1 MYKQTKKIRIMK
13 KIFRYTLAVLLGAM
27 TMVACTNEYE
37 YDAPSATD
45 QGGNATISAAKTT
58 YVFVPSDVQEY
69 VVTVARID
77 STQAQTISLTS
88 DNSKFNVPA
97 SVSFAAGQ
105 RTQDVKITSD
115 LPAGSK
121 EKVNISLGES
131 DAFLYGG
138 NIVTLT
144 SSVYRMFECVIA
156 QQTMY
161 GGQWAGVI
169 YELGGGN
176 YMIPGCFADGYDLQ
190 FSIDF
195 KTNKVTIP
203 AQYIDYY
210 DDTYGRIAMT
220 TGSATYDP
228 ENLLITETVKF
239 TLPDSGFSFSGT
251 HTVYIMFGS
260 DPQE

>member
-1 MYKQTKKIRIMK
+1 MK
-13 KIFRYTLAVLLGAM
+13 NIFRYTLAVLFGAM

-37 YDAPSATD
+37 YDAPSATEL
-45 QGGNATISAAKTT
+45 GGNAVISANKTS
-58 YVFVPSDVQEY
+58 YVFVPSDVQQY

-77 STQAQTISLTS
+77 STQAETIALNS

-97 SVSFAAGQ
+97 SVSFTAGQ
-105 RTQDVKITSD
+105 RKQDVIITSD
-115 LPAGSK
+115 LPAGSN
-121 EKVNISLGES
+121 EKLNISLGEG

-138 NIVTLT
+138 NVVTIT
-144 SSVYRMFECVIA
+144 SSVYRMFECIIA
-156 QQTMY
+156 QQSMY
-161 GGQWAGVI
+161 GGQWGGVI

-176 YMIPGCFADGYDLQ
+176 YMIPDCFADGYDLQ

-210 DDTYGRIAMT
+210 DDFYGRIALQT
-220 TGSATYDP
+220 ISATYDP
-228 ENLLITETVKF
+228 SNLMITASAKF
-239 TLPDSGFSFSGT
+239 ILPDSGYSFGGT
-251 HTVYIMFGS
+251 HTLYILFGS